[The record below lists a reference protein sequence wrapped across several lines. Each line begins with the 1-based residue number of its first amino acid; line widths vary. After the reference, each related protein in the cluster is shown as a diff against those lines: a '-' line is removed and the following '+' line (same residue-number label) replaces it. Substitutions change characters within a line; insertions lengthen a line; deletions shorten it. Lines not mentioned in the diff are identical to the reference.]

1 MIHSCIHA
9 ARSDVGCVMHVHT
22 RDGTAVAS
30 QQDGLLPLTQHALV
44 IWNDIACHDFAG
56 PALVRRLDREQ
67 SDYKC

>member
-1 MIHSCIHA
+1 
-9 ARSDVGCVMHVHT
+9 MHVHT